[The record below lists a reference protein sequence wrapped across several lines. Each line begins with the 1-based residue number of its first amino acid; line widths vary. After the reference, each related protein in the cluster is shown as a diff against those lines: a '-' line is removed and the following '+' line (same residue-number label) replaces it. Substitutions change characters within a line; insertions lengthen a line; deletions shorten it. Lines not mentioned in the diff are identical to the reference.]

1 MSGFQQRSFAAF
13 YVIGA
18 VLIGGAGLFTWKYFK
33 SQEAAEQEQAKV
45 RVAQLAAGPSVTIA
59 KAQRGPNVRKLNLV
73 GEALP
78 YQSTTVFSKVSGYL
92 SRITVDVGD
101 VVKAGQLI
109 AEIQAPEID
118 AQIATIATGLENKVR
133 LARRTRELTQAGF
146 FSQQASDNAEND
158 VRVARSQISEL
169 RTLGGYRLVKAPFSG
184 VVVNR
189 YADVGAMV
197 TNAAAN
203 QTAALPLVTI
213 ADASR
218 LKVTVFAEQADAPS
232 VKPGL
237 EVEIVDASAPERKVQ
252 GKVTRVS
259 GELDARTRTRR
270 TEVEFDNANGDFVP
284 GSFVNVAVL
293 IPATSYIEVPAGALV
308 TRDKKTWVA
317 TVDGSKTAHFVPIA
331 IAGTDG
337 KVLRIASGLEE
348 GTPVIVSPPA
358 SLADGGKV
366 DPQQPPGSPGAGAP
380 AKSAAPEPGKSPA
393 K

>member
-1 MSGFQQRSFAAF
+1 MSGFQQRSFAIS

-33 SQEAAEQEQAKV
+33 GQEAAEQEQAKA
-45 RVAQLAAGPSVTIA
+45 RAAQLAAGPSVTVA
-59 KAQRGPNVRKLNLV
+59 KARRGPDIRKLNLV
-73 GEALP
+73 GEAVP

-133 LARRTRELTQAGF
+133 LAQRTRELTQAGF

-284 GSFVNVAVL
+284 GSFVNVSVL

-331 IAGTDG
+331 VAGTDG

-348 GTPVIVSPPA
+348 GAPVIVSPPA

-366 DPQQPPGSPGAGAP
+366 DPQQPPGSPGAGTP
-380 AKSAAPEPGKSPA
+380 AKAAAPEPGKPPA

>member
-45 RVAQLAAGPSVTIA
+45 RVAQLAAGPSVTVA

-218 LKVTVFAEQADAPS
+218 LKVTVFAEQADAPA

-284 GSFVNVAVL
+284 GSFVNVSVL

-366 DPQQPPGSPGAGAP
+366 DPQQPPGSPGAEAP